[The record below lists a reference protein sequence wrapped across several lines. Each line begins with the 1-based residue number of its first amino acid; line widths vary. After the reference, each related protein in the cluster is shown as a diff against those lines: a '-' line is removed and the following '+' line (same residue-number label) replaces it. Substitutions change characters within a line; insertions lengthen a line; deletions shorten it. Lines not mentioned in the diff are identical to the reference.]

1 MIKILTAAIAATTL
15 LSLPAQAEPKKMTGA
30 QLDQVVAG
38 EICPPD
44 IPPPPPPTVKV
55 KGNNG
60 WGDGP
65 DTTNPGSFRGGT
77 APSKSTNSSIPGGG
91 VNEAPQSKFTG
102 R

>member
-1 MIKILTAAIAATTL
+1 MF
-15 LSLPAQAEPKKMTGA
+15 LSLPVHAEPKKMTGA
-30 QLDQVVAG
+30 ELDQVVAG

-44 IPPPPPPTVKV
+44 VPPPPPPEPEVKV

-60 WGDGP
+60 WGNGP
-65 DTTNPGSFRGGT
+65 DTTNPGSFSGGT

-91 VNEAPQSKFTG
+91 INQAPHSKFTG